1 MTTRFSSRILSHFA
15 LVLCLLLVGPA
26 VFGEDK
32 DGKVKSKPAK
42 PEQRSRDKGASARL
56 EAWES
61 LSEEQRGKLKQA
73 LRDAWTDP
81 AVISAREEVK
91 QASDAYQEAIQAA
104 VHRSDPS
111 LADVM
116 SKIQR
121 SNSGM
126 AHERIWGRPG
136 REGSEGRKGM
146 PSSSRRGEADNEDK
160 DGAKPQR
167 GFGGQIRPPGYLEAL
182 SPEERESFRRAEE
195 AALASDAVRTA
206 RSELEQVREEGEAL
220 RHRRLDAH
228 RKLRKATIEEM
239 IRFDPSIAE
248 LREKLSGENRD
259 AGAPRRKAGG
269 KKDDPPGPGKKS
281 APDGGAGDEAPPRP
295 E

>member
-1 MTTRFSSRILSHFA
+1 MLPHFA
-15 LVLCLLLVGPA
+15 LVLCLLLADPA

-32 DGKVKSKPAK
+32 EEKEQSKPAK
-42 PEQRSRDKGASARL
+42 TEPRSRDKGSSARL

-104 VHRSDPS
+104 VNRSDPS
-111 LADVM
+111 LAEVM

-136 REGSEGRKGM
+136 REGREGRKGM
-146 PSSSRRGEADNEDK
+146 PSASSRRGGPDK
-160 DGAKPQR
+160 DDAKPRR
-167 GFGGQIRPPGYLEAL
+167 GFGGQIRPLGYLETL
-182 SPEERESFRRAEE
+182 SPKERESFRRAEE
-195 AALASDAVRTA
+195 AALASETVRTA
-206 RSELEQVREEGEAL
+206 RSELEKVREEGEAL
-220 RHRRLDAH
+220 RDRRLDAH

-239 IRFDPSIAE
+239 IRFDPSIAK
-248 LREKLSGENRD
+248 LREKLSGDDR
-259 AGAPRRKAGG
+259 GANAPPRKARD
-269 KKDDPPGPGKKS
+269 KNADSPGPGKKS
-281 APDGGAGDEAPPRP
+281 GSGGSAGDKASPRT